1 MSSADLDA
9 GFPPALA
16 APRNAVP
23 GWRAILLTVLVAA
36 WTAAALG
43 PFTHNSYLELIGET
57 LFVGITLL
65 FAFTAAG
72 AWPPRLMPRW
82 AAQLFA
88 LAFAAILAPLAIQLL
103 TAGGN
108 FAAFASSKPH
118 VRGYVLVTVGAAF
131 IGMLLA
137 LGALLRERDAQARAQ
152 ALQVELLQERLERL
166 GADARLGVM
175 TAQIQPHFLLNTLAN
190 VQALV
195 ESGSPRAGPVFS
207 SLIAYLRVAVPR
219 LQQGCATLGDEEE
232 LVAAYLDLMQMR
244 MPDRL
249 RYSVDVDPALRDV
262 PFPPMALLTLVENAI
277 RHGVDPAV
285 EGGDVAVRAARAD
298 GGAVLVTVTDNG
310 VGLQETAREGTG
322 LTNLRQ
328 RLAALYPQGAQ
339 LSLMDNVP
347 RGLRAEI
354 RIRAER

>member
-1 MSSADLDA
+1 
-9 GFPPALA
+9 
-16 APRNAVP
+16 
-23 GWRAILLTVLVAA
+23 
-36 WTAAALG
+36 
-43 PFTHNSYLELIGET
+43 
-57 LFVGITLL
+57 
-65 FAFTAAG
+65 
-72 AWPPRLMPRW
+72 
-82 AAQLFA
+82 
-88 LAFAAILAPLAIQLL
+88 
-103 TAGGN
+103 
-108 FAAFASSKPH
+108 
-118 VRGYVLVTVGAAF
+118 
-131 IGMLLA
+131 
-137 LGALLRERDAQARAQ
+137 
-152 ALQVELLQERLERL
+152 
-166 GADARLGVM
+166 
-175 TAQIQPHFLLNTLAN
+175 

-285 EGGDVAVRAARAD
+285 EGGDVAVRAGRAD